1 MREKYGVFK
10 YKRGKKSYIKK
21 TGKFTMLRAKL
32 LLNKKIKQELFFQQH
47 LTLEQKTANILRGLP
62 AMMLLKFEKLN
73 FFYKFFTADLRLRF
87 RRIPE
92 KLKLTQISIILEKNV
107 KNF

>member
-47 LTLEQKTANILRGLP
+47 LTLEQKTANILRGVTS
-62 AMMLLKFEKLN
+62 
-73 FFYKFFTADLRLRF
+73 YDV
-87 RRIPE
+87 
-92 KLKLTQISIILEKNV
+92 V
-107 KNF
+107 KI